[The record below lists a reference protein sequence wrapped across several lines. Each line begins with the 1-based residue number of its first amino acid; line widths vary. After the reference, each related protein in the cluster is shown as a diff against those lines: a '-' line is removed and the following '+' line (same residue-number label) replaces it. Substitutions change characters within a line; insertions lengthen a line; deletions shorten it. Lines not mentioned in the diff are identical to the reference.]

1 MPGDDTPRRF
11 QILVCDGPSCGI
23 THESER
29 FKAQIAAR
37 RAADPALAERVSCVD
52 FTCFGFCDDGPNV
65 LVRELA
71 PAENP
76 WAEPKPGALEGVQ
89 GLYLGNDEAKVDRIL
104 DEHVLRGA
112 ALADVRAY
120 G

>member
-1 MPGDDTPRRF
+1 MSASESAPRRF
-11 QILVCDGPSCGI
+11 QILVCDGPSCGV

-37 RAADPALAERVSCVD
+37 RDADPGLAERVSCVD
-52 FTCFGFCDDGPNV
+52 FTCFGFCDDGPNL

-71 PAENP
+71 PGEHP
-76 WAEPKPGALEGVQ
+76 WKEPKPGAIEGVR

-112 ALADVRAY
+112 PLPDVREY
-120 G
+120 